1 MKSRLNHDEE
11 FKKQAV
17 KLSYESGKSI
27 SQVAQALGVAQS
39 ALYEW
44 RARTKVNKDVSPPVG
59 RNAKGSIGRE
69 EEVAVLREQLRIM
82 TMERD
87 ILEKAIQVLG
97 R

>member
-1 MKSRLNHDEE
+1 MEKKMKSRRNYDEE
-11 FKKQAV
+11 FRKQAV

-27 SQVAQALGVAQS
+27 SQVAQELGIAQS

-44 RARTKVNKDVSPPVG
+44 RAQTRATKSIAPPAG

-69 EEVAVLREQLRIM
+69 EEIANLREQLRIM

-87 ILEKAIQVLG
+87 I
-97 R
+97 

>member
-1 MKSRLNHDEE
+1 MKSRRNHDEE

-27 SQVAQALGVAQS
+27 SQVAEELGVAQS

-44 RARTKVNKDVSPPVG
+44 RALAKAAKTAPPPVG
-59 RNAKGSIGRE
+59 KNAKGSLGRE
-69 EEVAVLREQLRIM
+69 EEVATLREQLRIM

-87 ILEKAIQVLG
+87 ILKKAIHVLG